1 MWPRSVVTAVAA
13 VAMVC
18 LTSSCATTQ
27 SVGINI
33 KRAYDG
39 QLVDQK
45 QLSQAFVS
53 DTKDAEVRLSVLRQK
68 VEAAYAQLK
77 ANVQRRWGQSDSK
90 VASRTVYVKYTQG
103 YKSRVITDFDHG
115 TLIIETVDQDD
126 PQR

>member
-53 DTKDAEVRLSVLRQK
+53 DTKDAEVRLSVLRQ
-68 VEAAYAQLK
+68 
-77 ANVQRRWGQSDSK
+77 
-90 VASRTVYVKYTQG
+90 
-103 YKSRVITDFDHG
+103 
-115 TLIIETVDQDD
+115 
-126 PQR
+126 